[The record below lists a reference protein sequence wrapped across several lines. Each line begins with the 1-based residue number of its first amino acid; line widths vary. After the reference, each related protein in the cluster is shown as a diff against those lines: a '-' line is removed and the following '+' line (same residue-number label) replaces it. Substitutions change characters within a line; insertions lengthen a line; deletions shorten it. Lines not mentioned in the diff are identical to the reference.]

1 MPYIEISKPNLRNN
15 LKQLFAMRNSI
26 LILFL
31 GVAFSALGQQY
42 PPYSEIEPHLAPIN
56 FELHAVKGSHMQP
69 CVNDSL
75 VWELWVEPIGRVN
88 DLPLFKDYYVM
99 SHETVEQRFEKHGQ
113 EPAFELL
120 DDSGSKLINYSTK
133 ERGIHHLI
141 LRNKISG
148 DLYAYF
154 TLLIES
160 DATIKF
166 EGRTFKK
173 AAFDGLGSISATF
186 APFQENELDGL
197 YEQGLQ

>member
-1 MPYIEISKPNLRNN
+1 MK
-15 LKQLFAMRNSI
+15 NSI

-31 GVAFSALGQQY
+31 GVAFSTLGQQY
-42 PPYSEIEPHLAPIN
+42 PPYAEIEPHLAPIN
-56 FELHAVKGSHMQP
+56 FKLHAVKGSHMQP

-75 VWELWVEPIGRVN
+75 VWELWVEPLGKVN
-88 DLPLFKDYYVM
+88 DSPIFVESHVM

-133 ERGIHHLI
+133 ELGIHHLI

-154 TLLIES
+154 TILIES
-160 DATIKF
+160 AATIKF
-166 EGRTFKK
+166 QGTTQDLE
-173 AAFDGLGSISATF
+173 AYDGLDSFWSTF
-186 APFQENELDGL
+186 APFVRNELDGL